1 MLDLPDRPGSYS
13 HSGPLRS
20 WLRWRR
26 SWCGWAS
33 CLALW
38 MVFDGMITPS
48 EAIAPPAV
56 SSVLTRPTLL
66 ASSLGVPP
74 ATEEPSPFPEN
85 TSAES
90 LTRAALLDRLAA
102 SNVVYL
108 GEYHDRV
115 YDHEAQLEIIR
126 ELQRRNPKIMIA
138 MEMFQ
143 RPFQEAIDAYLAGEI
158 DEAELV
164 DRTEYE
170 TRWGYPWELYAPILR
185 WAREA
190 NIPVIAANAPAELT
204 RKVAAEGL
212 AGLRGEDFR
221 DIPPI
226 AEIRLD
232 DADYRNALY
241 QFFQM
246 HMGFHSASEDDTH
259 TASETTSNP
268 TTNPSDNP
276 STSTAT
282 NTATNQDGFERF
294 FAAQVLWDETMA
306 EAIATAYH
314 DDPDRQIIVIAGRG
328 HIAYNF
334 GIPSRVQRRV
344 MGEPDDA
351 DMIEVN
357 PLELDPSQHVP
368 ADPAIFVQT
377 SVFFAQQDADR
388 ESIWPIPEGLERQ
401 LVDYFWSF

>member
-1 MLDLPDRPGSYS
+1 
-13 HSGPLRS
+13 
-20 WLRWRR
+20 
-26 SWCGWAS
+26 
-33 CLALW
+33 

-126 ELQRRNPKIMIA
+126 ELQRRNPKITIA

-204 RKVAAEGL
+204 RKVATEGL
-212 AGLRGEDFR
+212 AGLHGEDFR

-246 HMGFHSASEDDTH
+246 HMGFHSASEDDTN

>member
-158 DEAELV
+158 DEAELI

-185 WAREA
+185 LAREA

-268 TTNPSDNP
+268 TS
-276 STSTAT
+276 
-282 NTATNQDGFERF
+282 NQDGFERF